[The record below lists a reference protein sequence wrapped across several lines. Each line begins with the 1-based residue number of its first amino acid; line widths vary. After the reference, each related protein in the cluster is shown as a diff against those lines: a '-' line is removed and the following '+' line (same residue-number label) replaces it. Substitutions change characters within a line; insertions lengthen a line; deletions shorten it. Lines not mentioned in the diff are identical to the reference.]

1 MLGDHSDENGA
12 RAGTQEWPRIS
23 VIVPSYNQGIFI
35 RQTLE
40 SVLTQGYPD
49 LQPIV
54 LDGGSTDQTVGI
66 LREDESGL
74 A

>member
-12 RAGTQEWPRIS
+12 DAGAQEWPRIS
-23 VIVPSYNQGIFI
+23 VIVPSYNQGILI

-49 LQPIV
+49 LELIV
-54 LDGGSTDQTVGI
+54 VDGGSTDETVEI
-66 LREDESGL
+66 IREYESEL

>member
-12 RAGTQEWPRIS
+12 DAGAQEWPRIS

-40 SVLTQGYPD
+40 SVLTQGCPD
-49 LQPIV
+49 LELIV
-54 LDGGSTDQTVGI
+54 VDGGVNRRDG
-66 LREDESGL
+66 
-74 A
+74 